1 MSDAEPQ
8 RSVGAPS
15 GARPAPARVLVRLLK
30 PADSIPAI
38 TRLLHRAYAKQVA
51 MGLKPLAGRQDDDVT
66 TRRCASGECYLAV
79 EPADALATDNP
90 LGVII
95 LNEHEPD
102 EGPPWFVRPGVSSF
116 SQLAVDPGA
125 QGRGIGQA
133 LLAAV
138 ERRAADLGNAE
149 LALSMAEP
157 DDDLRDFYRRRG
169 YRIIATW
176 KWPYTNYTSLIMSK
190 TLPRPDSPA

>member
-8 RSVGAPS
+8 RSVDAPAGAH
-15 GARPAPARVLVRLLK
+15 GEPARVLVRLLS
-30 PADSIPAI
+30 PDDSIPAI
-38 TRLLHRAYAKQVA
+38 TRLLHRAYAKQMA
-51 MGLKPLAGRQDDDVT
+51 MGLKPLAGRQDDEITV
-66 TRRCASGECYLAV
+66 RRCASGECYLAV
-79 EPADALATDNP
+79 EPTDVRPTASP

-102 EGPPWFVRPGVSSF
+102 EGPPWFQRPGVASF
-116 SQLAVDPGA
+116 SQLAVDPAA

-133 LLAAV
+133 LLTAV
-138 ERRAADLGNAE
+138 ERRAAEQGNAE

-157 DDDLRDFYRRRG
+157 DDGLRDFYRRRG

-176 KWPYTNYTSLIMSK
+176 KWPYTNYTSLILSK
-190 TLPRPDSPA
+190 TLTAVGNQ